1 MDHKRKSLERFVE
14 AQEPIYSEVCKE
26 LAAGRKESH
35 WMWFIFPQLQSL
47 GRSSTAQY
55 FGLAGKAE
63 ALAYWQHP
71 VLGLRLK
78 KCCELILQVD
88 DRSALEIF
96 GSTDAMKLR
105 SSMTLFA
112 EAVPESTVFEAVLQ
126 KYCHAEKDAATLAL
140 LGH

>member
-1 MDHKRKSLERFVE
+1 MRSLSRFVE
-14 AQEPIYSEVCKE
+14 AQEPVYQAVCHE

-35 WMWFIFPQLQSL
+35 WMWFVFPQLQAL

-55 FGLAGKAE
+55 FGLAGTAE

-71 VLGLRLK
+71 VLGPRLAE
-78 KCCELILQVD
+78 CCELLLRVNGL
-88 DRSALEIF
+88 SALEIL

-112 EAVPESTVFEAVLQ
+112 ESVPDSTVFEDVLQ
-126 KYCHAEKDAATLAL
+126 KYCDGERDVATQDF

>member
-1 MDHKRKSLERFVE
+1 MDSNSKSLSRFME
-14 AQEPIYSEVCKE
+14 AQEPVYAEVSQE

-35 WMWFIFPQLQSL
+35 WMWFVFPQLQSL

-55 FGLAGKAE
+55 FGLAGTAE

-71 VLGLRLK
+71 VLGSRLK
-78 KCCELILQVD
+78 ECCELILQVEG
-88 DRSALEIF
+88 RSALEIF

-112 EAVPESTVFEAVLQ
+112 ESVPESTVFEAVLQ
-126 KYCHAEKDAATLAL
+126 KYFNGQKDATTLAVL
-140 LGH
+140 NH